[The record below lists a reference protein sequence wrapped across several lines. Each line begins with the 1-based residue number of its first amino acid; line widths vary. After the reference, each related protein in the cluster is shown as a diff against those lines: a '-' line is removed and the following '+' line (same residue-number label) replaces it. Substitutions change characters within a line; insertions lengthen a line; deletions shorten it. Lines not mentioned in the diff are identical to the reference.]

1 MVCSTLTND
10 TLTTTYANINSVTS
24 DRACVTN
31 FSATYC
37 DLMNCCVLD
46 LNFVTLTNVSL
57 MYYYNN
63 VSAMNACMFIADMEN
78 ASINNLLF
86 KNSNGS

>member
-37 DLMNCCVLD
+37 DLMNCCV
-46 LNFVTLTNVSL
+46 
-57 MYYYNN
+57 
-63 VSAMNACMFIADMEN
+63 
-78 ASINNLLF
+78 
-86 KNSNGS
+86 

>member
-10 TLTTTYANINSVTS
+10 TLTTTYANIDSVNSN
-24 DRACVTN
+24 RACITN

-37 DLMNCCVLD
+37 DLLNCCILD
-46 LNFVTLTNVSL
+46 LNYVTITNISQ
-57 MYYYNN
+57 MYFYNN

-78 ASINNLLF
+78 ASINNVTF
-86 KNSNGS
+86 NNFC